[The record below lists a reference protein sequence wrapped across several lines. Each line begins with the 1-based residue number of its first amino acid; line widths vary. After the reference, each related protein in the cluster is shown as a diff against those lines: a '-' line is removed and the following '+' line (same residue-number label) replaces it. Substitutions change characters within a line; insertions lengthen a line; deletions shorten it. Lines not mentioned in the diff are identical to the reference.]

1 MPVLQLM
8 HEVDDVAPVVA
19 QYFPAAQSMQAF
31 VPDVGRYFPAGHC
44 RHAEYPDPEC
54 WPAGQAVQA
63 EASDAE

>member
-1 MPVLQLM
+1 MQAL
-8 HEVDDVAPVVA
+8 DAAAPVVA
-19 QYFPAAQSMQAF
+19 QYVPTGQFRQAF

-63 EASDAE
+63 AAADEE